1 MSGSLASGPWWLRIC
16 LQFKRA
22 EFNPWVGKIPW
33 RRKWQPTLVFW
44 PGKSDGQRSLAGYS
58 PGGCKGSDV
67 TKVTEHTGNAQ
78 KVSGCVAGHSLVGSQ
93 MRLVGLWTVGR
104 NRGGATPPVT
114 MAAFSSMF
122 AQG

>member
-1 MSGSLASGPWWLRIC
+1 MYGLPRWLNGKESACNAGDTGLIPGSETSSGEGNRL
-16 LQFKRA
+16 
-22 EFNPWVGKIPW
+22 
-33 RRKWQPTLVFW
+33 PTPVFF
-44 PGKSDGQRSLAGYS
+44 PGESHGQRSLAGYS